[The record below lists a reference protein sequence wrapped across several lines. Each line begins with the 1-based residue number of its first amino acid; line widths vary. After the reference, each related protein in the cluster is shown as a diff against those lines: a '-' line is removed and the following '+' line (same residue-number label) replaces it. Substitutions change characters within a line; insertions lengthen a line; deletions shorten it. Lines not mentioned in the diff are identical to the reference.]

1 MLVDS
6 FSFTHDETA
15 PSVDSQA
22 QLLAEAGW
30 LPRPRLQ
37 LVPGDACEHPE
48 YCDEDHG
55 LDEF

>member
-22 QLLAEAGW
+22 QLLVEAGW
-30 LPRPRLQ
+30 RRPRLPIPSSTPCQ
-37 LVPGDACEHPE
+37 DPE
-48 YCDEDHG
+48 GCDEAHR
-55 LDEF
+55 DEEF

>member
-22 QLLAEAGW
+22 QLLVEAGW
-30 LPRPRLQ
+30 RRPRLPIQ
-37 LVPGDACEHPE
+37 PGIPCEDPE
-48 YCDEDHG
+48 SCDEDHS
-55 LDEF
+55 DEP